1 MLSWVPGLL
10 IAINCVS
17 NDIAEIGKT
26 RKKMTGV
33 MHKGIYCI
41 KSNTKELIIKF
52 THKTPFVLFSFLFY
66 SPLGLY

>member
-26 RKKMTGV
+26 RKKLAGAQRYISKV
-33 MHKGIYCI
+33 ILK
-41 KSNTKELIIKF
+41 N
-52 THKTPFVLFSFLFY
+52 
-66 SPLGLY
+66 